1 MERLIIHVDMDAFYA
16 SVEIRDDPSLKGRP
30 VIIGSLPHERGIV
43 ATCSYEAREFGV
55 HSAMNIKEAYRLCPD
70 GVYLRPNFD
79 KYKATSA
86 QIHKIWD
93 EYTEISETIALDE
106 AYLDVTET
114 AGSLEKAREF
124 AKEIKARILNE
135 VGLTCSVGLAY
146 CMGAAKTASEERKP
160 DGYFEILSPQD
171 FMDLVIDRD
180 VRVLP
185 SVGVKTA
192 DKLHSVG
199 LDTVR
204 DILERQ
210 EDVTDLLGN
219 HGKMLIDLAQ
229 GIDDRVVTPYKPE
242 DAKSISH
249 ELTFQENVSDFGLL
263 EDVLLLLSMC
273 VVHRARRY
281 DLHGSGVVL
290 KITYSDMKS
299 ITRSKVT
306 LLCDDPISIRNE
318 AVGLLSSVSKRP
330 IRLIGVGIYN
340 LMSKG
345 VRQMTLDEIID
356 NENGEREKK
365 LAAAIADLSERY
377 ELDFES
383 RLPQIYG
390 NDYLHR
396 LVNYMQKH
404 RVRNK
409 SV

>member
-93 EYTEISETIALDE
+93 GYTEISETIALDE

-249 ELTFQENVSDFGLL
+249 ELTFQENVSDFRLL

-365 LAAAIADLSERY
+365 LAAAIEDLSERY

-404 RVRNK
+404 RAHNK